1 MFIGPPEWVV
11 VMLIGSLSGSH
22 LTKPRAAIVAKGEQM
37 PSYDFEVDLQSL
49 VKAAQGMND
58 TLQVFKDK
66 DVEDL
71 VPTSD
76 DLGNDTVWDAVAEFK
91 DRWEEGMNNLCHDVE
106 EMAGRIG
113 KIAMNYAELD
123 KEGRDGMSKVA
134 GSAAAVTVMG
144 N

>member
-1 MFIGPPEWVV
+1 
-11 VMLIGSLSGSH
+11 
-22 LTKPRAAIVAKGEQM
+22 M
-37 PSYDFEVDLQSL
+37 PSYDFEVDLASL

-58 TLQVFKDK
+58 TLQLFKDK

-71 VPTSD
+71 VPSKD
-76 DLGNDTVWDAVAEFK
+76 DLGNDTVWDAVSEFK

-123 KEGRDGMSKVA
+123 KAGRDAMAKVA
-134 GSAAAVTVMG
+134 ATAAAVKVMG
-144 N
+144 S